1 MPDHNNFPVPNAVSA
16 QSSIFDMELLCRS
29 WTSSTKKLLDIVDR
43 ERVALVVFGHD
54 GAQWKQLK
62 KSPEYYD

>member
-1 MPDHNNFPVPNAVSA
+1 
-16 QSSIFDMELLCRS
+16 MELLCRS